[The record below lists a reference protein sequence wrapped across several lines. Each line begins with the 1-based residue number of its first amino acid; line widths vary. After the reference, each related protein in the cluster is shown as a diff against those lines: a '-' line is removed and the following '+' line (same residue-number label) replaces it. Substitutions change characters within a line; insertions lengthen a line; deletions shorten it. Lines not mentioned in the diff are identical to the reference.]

1 LISSDASAAE
11 CAMVASRLRDDIYK
25 ISITSNYSHQKKQWG
40 QEHGK
45 HKEKYLGMNRNAKR
59 IKNRK
64 IPI

>member
-11 CAMVASRLRDDIYK
+11 CAMVASKLRDDIYK

-45 HKEKYLGMNRNAKR
+45 H
-59 IKNRK
+59 RK
-64 IPI
+64 IFGDELKYQTHKE

>member
-11 CAMVASRLRDDIYK
+11 CAMVASKLRDDIYK

-45 HKEKYLGMNRNAKR
+45 HKEKYLGMN
-59 IKNRK
+59 
-64 IPI
+64 